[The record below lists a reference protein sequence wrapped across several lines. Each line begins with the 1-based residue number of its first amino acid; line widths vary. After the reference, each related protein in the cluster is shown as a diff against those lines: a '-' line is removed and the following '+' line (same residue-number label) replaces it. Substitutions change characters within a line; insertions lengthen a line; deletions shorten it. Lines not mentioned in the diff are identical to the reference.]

1 MAVGAK
7 PQSADGYS
15 AAHTHTCEQVLVT
28 LLSAFGSLKDT
39 IRLVGGLVPRYLTP
53 EQYPDVPAHF
63 GTSDVDV
70 ALNLSVLASGNYTS
84 LSKQLLARGF
94 KRWVDPK
101 NGWDTAWRWEYQISA
116 KQVVLVEFLRGSTD
130 DCPPS
135 KIAALDGEDVS
146 ALSVQHMEIV
156 HDWYE
161 SRKIEAEMLGDRG
174 VTIETVH
181 YADVPAFIIL
191 KALAF
196 HSRAEKKDSGDLI
209 HVMRYAGPL
218 EDVVGQ
224 FVARAK
230 SGLHAEAI
238 KACRIALKERFC
250 STLKT
255 EGHDLIGPKSYAQF
269 MLGKGAD
276 EEELVSEARYASG
289 LIEIFLKLLERDLG
303 PVE

>member
-1 MAVGAK
+1 MAVEAK

-28 LLSAFGSLKDT
+28 LLSAFGTLKDT

-63 GTSDVDV
+63 GTSDVDI
-70 ALNLSVLASGNYTS
+70 ALNLSVLATGKYAS
-84 LSKQLLARGF
+84 LSEQLLSRGF
-94 KRWVDPK
+94 SRWVDPK
-101 NGWDTAWRWEYQISA
+101 NGWSTAWRWEYRISP
-116 KQVVLVEFLRGSTD
+116 KQVVLVEFLRGSTE

-135 KIAALDGEDVS
+135 KIAQLDGEEVS

-196 HSRAEKKDSGDLI
+196 HSRAEKKDTGDLI
-209 HVMRYAGPL
+209 HVLRYAGTL
-218 EDVVGQ
+218 EEVVRQ
-224 FVARAK
+224 FAERAN
-230 SGLHAEAI
+230 SGLHPEAI

-255 EGHDLIGPKSYAQF
+255 EGHELIGPKSFAQF
-269 MLGKGAD
+269 ILGKGAEQD
-276 EEELVSEARYASG
+276 ELIREARYASG
-289 LIEIFLKLLERDLG
+289 IIEEFLKMLDQEFG
-303 PVE
+303 PTD